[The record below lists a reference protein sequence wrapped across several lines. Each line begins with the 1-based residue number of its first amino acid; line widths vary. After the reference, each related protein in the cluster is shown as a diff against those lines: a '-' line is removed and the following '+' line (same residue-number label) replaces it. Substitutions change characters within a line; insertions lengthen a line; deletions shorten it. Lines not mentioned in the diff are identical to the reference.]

1 MKIHPD
7 RLEGIRQDQ
16 QDQASKARGKKAGNA
31 FGDILS
37 QEVSKDASAGKA
49 QSVSAP
55 IQVNPLLQTQ
65 AVGKVE
71 PLDSDQIAA
80 LDKMDG
86 LLSKWESYAGE
97 LSSSPLRQAYGT
109 LEEIESGLERIK
121 EEMPEAI
128 KENPGLQ
135 GLVNDLEVLSVTEK
149 IKFNRGDYL

>member
-16 QDQASKARGKKAGNA
+16 QDQASKAREKKTGNS

-37 QEVSKDASAGKA
+37 REVSKDAPAGGA

-55 IQVNPLLQTQ
+55 IPVNPLLQTQ
-65 AVGKVE
+65 AVDKVE
-71 PLDSDQIAA
+71 PLGSNQSAA

-97 LSSSPLRQAYGT
+97 LASSPLRKAYGT

-128 KENPGLQ
+128 RGNPALQ
-135 GLVNDLEVLSVTEK
+135 SLVNDLEVLSTTEK